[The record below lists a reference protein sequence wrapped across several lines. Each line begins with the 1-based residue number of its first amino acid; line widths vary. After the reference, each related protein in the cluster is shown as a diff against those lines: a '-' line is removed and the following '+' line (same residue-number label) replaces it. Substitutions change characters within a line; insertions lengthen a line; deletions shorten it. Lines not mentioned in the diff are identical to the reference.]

1 MPIIFPP
8 LAVLPQL
15 TLHPSVNAD
24 HLDVA
29 KIVNDWLFSF
39 TEKLSSGQQSNI
51 SSLFLEKESW
61 FRDFVSFSWDF
72 ASHNGAAA
80 ICEYLAGS
88 TSGFAEPKADQPGAL
103 RPQLVEIGGL
113 QFVQAGFSFRNTFG
127 TGRGVLRLANVE
139 PEEWKAWTVF
149 TVLERLNGQDEL
161 EATRAEKAEAQA
173 GASGYGTE
181 PSSVQSDDGG
191 LQVLVVGAGQCGLA
205 LAAHLQNL
213 GLNYLVVD
221 KFSRPGDSWR
231 ARYDTVRLHTPI
243 YTDHYPFLKYP
254 ASWPRYLDRAHVT
267 KWMEHYEEIMGLN
280 VRHSTLA
287 SNFRYNETS
296 RVWTVDLQSKDCIQT
311 VHAKHV
317 VLATGLLGAIPNR
330 PTFPGEASFKGQILH
345 TSAHKSAALMPEALK
360 KKITIIGSGTSAH
373 DIAQD
378 FVNHGAE
385 NVTMVQRG
393 AMYVVSRDS
402 MERIQL
408 PLWNTPGVSLEDADL
423 LSHSLPIAVAR
434 TLSVGESQ
442 MMSAKDK
449 DMLDA
454 LEKAGMAVKRGDGD
468 SLLDYQLIKGGHFY
482 ADQGACQM
490 IIDGRIKVRQC
501 EQGVQG
507 YYEDGVIL
515 ANGTKIE
522 SEVVI
527 LATGFELSTKLI
539 ERLMGEDVMNKVARI
554 CTLHNS
560 QERIGVWKPTG
571 VPGFWYMTGSFIW
584 SRQFSGILAL
594 QIAAI
599 ERGMNTE
606 YYESR

>member
-1 MPIIFPP
+1 
-8 LAVLPQL
+8 
-15 TLHPSVNAD
+15 
-24 HLDVA
+24 
-29 KIVNDWLFSF
+29 
-39 TEKLSSGQQSNI
+39 
-51 SSLFLEKESW
+51 
-61 FRDFVSFSWDF
+61 
-72 ASHNGAAA
+72 
-80 ICEYLAGS
+80 
-88 TSGFAEPKADQPGAL
+88 
-103 RPQLVEIGGL
+103 
-113 QFVQAGFSFRNTFG
+113 
-127 TGRGVLRLANVE
+127 
-139 PEEWKAWTVF
+139 
-149 TVLERLNGQDEL
+149 
-161 EATRAEKAEAQA
+161 
-173 GASGYGTE
+173 
-181 PSSVQSDDGG
+181 
-191 LQVLVVGAGQCGLA
+191 
-205 LAAHLQNL
+205 
-213 GLNYLVVD
+213 
-221 KFSRPGDSWR
+221 
-231 ARYDTVRLHTPI
+231 
-243 YTDHYPFLKYP
+243 
-254 ASWPRYLDRAHVT
+254 
-267 KWMEHYEEIMGLN
+267 MEHYEEIMGLN

-287 SNFRYNETS
+287 SNFQYNETS
-296 RVWTVDLQSKDCIQT
+296 RVWTVDLQSKDGIQT

-360 KKITIIGSGTSAH
+360 KKITIIGSGTSAR

-378 FVNHGAE
+378 FINHGAE

-423 LSHSLPIAVAR
+423 LSHSLPMAVAR

-454 LEKAGMAVKRGDGD
+454 LERAGMAVKRGDGD

-515 ANGTKIE
+515 ADGTNIE

-554 CTLHNS
+554 CTLDDS
-560 QERIGVWKPTG
+560 QERIGVRFIDLNSHHSYGCSRLTLLVGMETDWCTRILVHDRQLYMVETVLWHPRVTDCCHRTG
-571 VPGFWYMTGSFIW
+571 DEHRVLRVAVDRMIE
-584 SRQFSGILAL
+584 
-594 QIAAI
+594 AI
-599 ERGMNTE
+599 ETMYMQILHGNSD
-606 YYESR
+606 YLSCLC